1 MPRTS
6 RFMKV
11 RINLQFLFSLSSVG
25 SKFYWRSRLNVDI
38 SIMHHTHEQVIFYFS
53 LSRTEVTKINQ
64 VLEVIPYDTDL
75 GCELPRLFLS
85 SAPLLSA
92 IEEDVKTKLVAAY
105 KPGAK
110 PIDMDTKR
118 EVTIT
123 CLATHILSR

>member
-1 MPRTS
+1 MT
-6 RFMKV
+6 K
-11 RINLQFLFSLSSVG
+11 LF
-25 SKFYWRSRLNVDI
+25 
-38 SIMHHTHEQVIFYFS
+38 
-53 LSRTEVTKINQ
+53 Q

-92 IEEDVKTKLVAAY
+92 IDEDVKSKLAAAH

-110 PIDMDTKR
+110 PIDMETKR
-118 EVTIT
+118 EMTVS